1 MSVVTILCFFLVTE
15 NVQCVLKIFLKNSIN
30 RPNCN
35 PIFRYSIIT
44 EMTFSAIAASVAT
57 SRLTEDTYDD
67 KFLSTVCIT
76 SNVGH
81 VCSGIILN
89 DYWLLTT
96 AHCIVK
102 FCKGDLRIS
111 YGSSNHHKLCDVD
124 IIEIHPKYQQ
134 NRLTNNVSLIKVK
147 FKFDQTQVQ
156 AAKLP
161 TVDSAEDE
169 SAYAIGWE
177 KVKRM
182 VSLKFHNFH
191 SRSLYSKE

>member
-1 MSVVTILCFFLVTE
+1 
-15 NVQCVLKIFLKNSIN
+15 
-30 RPNCN
+30 
-35 PIFRYSIIT
+35 
-44 EMTFSAIAASVAT
+44 MTVSSIAASVEA
-57 SRLTEDTYDD
+57 SRCTENTFSD

-76 SNVGH
+76 SYAGH

-102 FCKGDLRIS
+102 FCKEDLRIS

-124 IIEIHPKYQQ
+124 RIEIHSKYQQ
-134 NRLTNNVSLIKVK
+134 NRLINNVALMKVK

-177 KVKRM
+177 KFERM
-182 VSLKFHNFH
+182 VSLKFHIFH
-191 SRSLYSKE
+191 PRSLYQMNIILIGFTVRSF